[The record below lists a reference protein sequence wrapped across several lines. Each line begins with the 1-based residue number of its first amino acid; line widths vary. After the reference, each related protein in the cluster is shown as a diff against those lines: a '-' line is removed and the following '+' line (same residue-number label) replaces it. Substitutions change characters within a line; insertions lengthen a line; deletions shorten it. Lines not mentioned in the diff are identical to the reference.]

1 MPGINYQNAEL
12 EGIRAAAQVWLE
24 VDDTMKEKF
33 RIVENHNNQSVGTIA
48 SYKMEHQARLALSA
62 EHARRAIKAYKAE
75 IVRQRNLWGISPP
88 ANQ

>member
-24 VDDTMKEKF
+24 VDDAMKEKF
-33 RIVENHNNQSVGTIA
+33 RIVHFNNQSVGTIA